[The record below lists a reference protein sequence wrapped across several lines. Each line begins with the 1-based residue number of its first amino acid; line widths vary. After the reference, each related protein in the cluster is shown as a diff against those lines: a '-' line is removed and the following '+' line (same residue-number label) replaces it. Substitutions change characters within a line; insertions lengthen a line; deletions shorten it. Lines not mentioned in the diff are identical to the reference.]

1 MGVIEGFQSSLEVK
15 DKKINQRNFK
25 HFLFSV
31 ANLPPYEAENLIEH
45 LDRDTDGFIPLNK
58 VQGLLLPFERAQ

>member
-1 MGVIEGFQSSLEVK
+1 MSSKGSQFMGVIEEYQTDPEVK

-31 ANLPPYEAENLIEH
+31 ATLPPYEAENLIEH
-45 LDRDTDGFIPLNK
+45 LDRDTDGFIFLT
-58 VQGLLLPFERAQ
+58 

>member
-1 MGVIEGFQSSLEVK
+1 MGVIEDYQSHYEQK
-15 DKKINQRNFK
+15 DKKDPKINQRNFK

-45 LDRDTDGFIPLNK
+45 LDRDTDGFIPLTK
-58 VQGLLLPFERAQ
+58 VQVLLD